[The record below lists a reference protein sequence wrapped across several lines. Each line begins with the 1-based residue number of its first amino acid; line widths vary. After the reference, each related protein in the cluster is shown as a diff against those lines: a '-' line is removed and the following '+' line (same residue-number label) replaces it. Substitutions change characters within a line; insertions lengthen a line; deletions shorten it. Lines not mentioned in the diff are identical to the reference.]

1 MKDKRK
7 EIAANILKELAKL
20 ENFEDVLQTLDAIV
34 VWACINQEDVTSN
47 KVKWI
52 ELVIKHLKLYIQKIQ
67 KGEI

>member
-20 ENFEDVLQTLDAIV
+20 EKFEDVLQTLDAIV
-34 VWACINQEDVTSN
+34 VWVCINQEDVTSN

-52 ELVIKHLKLYIQKIQ
+52 KLVIKHLKLYIQKIQ